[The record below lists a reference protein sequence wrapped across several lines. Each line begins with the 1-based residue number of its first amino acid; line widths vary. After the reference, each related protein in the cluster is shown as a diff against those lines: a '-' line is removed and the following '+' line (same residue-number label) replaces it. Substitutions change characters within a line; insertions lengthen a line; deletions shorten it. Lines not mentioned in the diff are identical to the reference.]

1 MSQDFQH
8 FFAQNIF
15 VETKKFAKPFLHVC
29 MGQRVESFKAKKI
42 LKKSCDTVPLTNDT
56 SRPDI
61 WYCTVG
67 YMILYGTCYI
77 IQVAWQHDIVQY
89 SIWYTLNWHTVQ
101 YDTSV
106 RVPDTWVQSWPDT
119 WSRWTRWVSRQCPA
133 PSPLLLTVCSGPSSV
148 YRRQRSEGTN
158 WRFRYLKV
166 HLAMLLCSSSNTVQ
180 YALLEYPADNVYW
193 VT

>member
-1 MSQDFQH
+1 
-8 FFAQNIF
+8 
-15 VETKKFAKPFLHVC
+15 
-29 MGQRVESFKAKKI
+29 
-42 LKKSCDTVPLTNDT
+42 
-56 SRPDI
+56 
-61 WYCTVG
+61 
-67 YMILYGTCYI
+67 MILYGTCYM

-148 YRRQRSEGTN
+148 YRRHRSEGTD
-158 WRFRYLKV
+158 WRFRYLKIY
-166 HLAMLLCSSSNTVQ
+166 LAMSARLLILFSMLYLSIQ
-180 YALLEYPADNVYW
+180 LIMFIELLNNCIW
-193 VT
+193 VFNRGCYRVRFFIWGSKR